1 MTRRPI
7 TLRIGDPILSADGE
21 RVVGYVG
28 AAVQLQN
35 GANSFSW
42 HVMPATLPIGE
53 FDPSEPEPTYTCTIR
68 LAFGPGPVQVWRLD
82 THLPV
87 EHHDEALRACGWI
100 EPTPATDWERI
111 LDATRVILQG
121 HLREPKVRDVVGFR
135 SIDGLHDLQRYAE
148 AVVNR
153 ERDRGR

>member
-1 MTRRPI
+1 MTGRPI
-7 TLRIGDPILSADGE
+7 ALRIGDPILSADGE

-35 GANSFSW
+35 GATSFSW

-87 EHHDEALRACGWI
+87 EYHDEALRACSWFT
-100 EPTPATDWERI
+100 PTPATDWERI
-111 LDATRVILQG
+111 LDATRVILRSDRARQ
-121 HLREPKVRDVVGFR
+121 VIGFR
-135 SIDGLHDLQRYAE
+135 GLDGLHDLQRYAE

-153 ERDRGR
+153 ERDRGRA